1 MRAAFDIMGGDNAPD
16 AIVKGALDFARA
28 YPHDDV
34 ILVGT
39 EEVLDNLKAVPA
51 NARAVVCGSVMA
63 MDEDVRSLLKKKDSS
78 IWVATEMVKKGEAD
92 AVISAGSTGAQM
104 ASATRM
110 PSTAALVIPPAYPA
124 PSPQGYTPG

>member
-1 MRAAFDIMGGDNAPD
+1 MAFAVENPWQTIDYAGLWIGDNMRAAFDIMGGDNAPD

-78 IWVATEMVKKGEAD
+78 IWVAT
-92 AVISAGSTGAQM
+92 
-104 ASATRM
+104 
-110 PSTAALVIPPAYPA
+110 
-124 PSPQGYTPG
+124 